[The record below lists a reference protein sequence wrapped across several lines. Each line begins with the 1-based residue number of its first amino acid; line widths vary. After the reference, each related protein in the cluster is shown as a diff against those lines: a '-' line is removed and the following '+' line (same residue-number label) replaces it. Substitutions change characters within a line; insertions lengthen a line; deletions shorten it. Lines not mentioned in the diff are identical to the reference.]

1 MSPLLFAL
9 FLATFAIGTTEFA
22 VVGLLPDI
30 AANLGV
36 GVSQAGL
43 LVSGYAIGVAI
54 GGPAIVAITSSQP
67 RKQTLLQLCAI
78 FVVGHVLAALAPDYG
93 FLMGARVLAAISHA
107 SFLGIAAIV
116 AASSVPPDRSS
127 RAVSLVWLGFSAASL
142 IGVPGATALGH
153 ALGWRAAFWMLA
165 AIGVVAG
172 VALQLGMPAS
182 GPREGPGLR
191 QEVVAFRRPQ
201 VLLAMAMSL
210 LVCASTFAVFTYV
223 APLLLEETRVPADA
237 LPLMLLLFGVGG
249 AAGMVIGGRLGDWK
263 PLELVAALSLAYA
276 VFYLILIAV
285 VGSVALMGA
294 AMILW
299 GFLFLAPCVPLQTR
313 RREEGDR
320 WAKSR
325 LDAEP
330 VRLQR
335 RQCVGA
341 DARRRCSFLRLRYR
355 TLPWIGSGARA
366 ALRRDRTFFL
376 ADRGRDEPIP
386 VEAGVSASFAD
397 RIYAPIGRIGVDW
410 AAILGARRASFSAA
424 CDV

>member
-116 AASSVPPDRSS
+116 AASSVPPDRSA
-127 RAVSLVWLGFSAASL
+127 RAVSFVWLGFSAASL

-153 ALGWRAAFWMLA
+153 TLGWRAAFWMLA
-165 AIGVVAG
+165 VIGVVAG

-191 QEVVAFRRPQ
+191 REVVALRRPQ

-223 APLLLEETRVPADA
+223 APLLLEETRVSADA

-263 PLELVAALSLAYA
+263 PLESVAVLSLAYA
-276 VFYLILIAV
+276 AFYLILIAV
-285 VGSVALMGA
+285 VGSVALMSA

-313 RREEGDR
+313 V
-320 WAKSR
+320 
-325 LDAEP
+325 
-330 VRLQR
+330 VRKAIDGPNLASTMNQSAFN
-335 RQCVGA
+335 VGNA
-341 DARRRCSFLRLRYR
+341 LGPTLGAAALALGFDYR
-355 TLPWIGSGARA
+355 ALPWIGSALALLCA
-366 ALRRDRTFFL
+366 ATAIFSRTL
-376 ADRGRDEPIP
+376 ENGEPVPVADGRP
-386 VEAGVSASFAD
+386 SAP
-397 RIYAPIGRIGVDW
+397 R
-410 AAILGARRASFSAA
+410 
-424 CDV
+424 

>member
-116 AASSVPPDRSS
+116 AASSVPPDRSA

-165 AIGVVAG
+165 AVGVVAA

-182 GPREGPGLR
+182 GPREGRGLR
-191 QEVVAFRRPQ
+191 REIVALRRPQ

-223 APLLLEETRVPADA
+223 APLLLEETRVSADA

-263 PLELVAALSLAYA
+263 PLESVAVLSLAYA
-276 VFYLILIAV
+276 VFYLILTAV

-313 RREEGDR
+313 V
-320 WAKSR
+320 
-325 LDAEP
+325 
-330 VRLQR
+330 VRKAIDGPNLASTLNQSAFN
-335 RQCVGA
+335 VGNA
-341 DARRRCSFLRLRYR
+341 LGPMLGAAALSFGFGYR
-355 TLPWIGSGARA
+355 MLPWIGAGL
-366 ALRRDRTFFL
+366 ALLCSATAFL
-376 ADRGRDEPIP
+376 SRMVDRDEPIP
-386 VEAGVSASFAD
+386 V
-397 RIYAPIGRIGVDW
+397 
-410 AAILGARRASFSAA
+410 
-424 CDV
+424 

>member
-165 AIGVVAG
+165 AVGVVAG

-191 QEVVAFRRPQ
+191 QEVVALRRPQ

-223 APLLLEETRVPADA
+223 APLLLEETRVSADA

-263 PLELVAALSLAYA
+263 PLESVAVLSLAYA

-313 RREEGDR
+313 V
-320 WAKSR
+320 
-325 LDAEP
+325 
-330 VRLQR
+330 VRKAIDGPNLASTLNQSAFN
-335 RQCVGA
+335 VGNA
-341 DARRRCSFLRLRYR
+341 LGPMLGAAALSFGFGYR
-355 TLPWIGSGARA
+355 MLPWIGAGLALLCA
-366 ALRRDRTFFL
+366 ATAVLSRTL
-376 ADRGRDEPIP
+376 DRDEPIP
-386 VEAGVSASFAD
+386 V
-397 RIYAPIGRIGVDW
+397 
-410 AAILGARRASFSAA
+410 
-424 CDV
+424 